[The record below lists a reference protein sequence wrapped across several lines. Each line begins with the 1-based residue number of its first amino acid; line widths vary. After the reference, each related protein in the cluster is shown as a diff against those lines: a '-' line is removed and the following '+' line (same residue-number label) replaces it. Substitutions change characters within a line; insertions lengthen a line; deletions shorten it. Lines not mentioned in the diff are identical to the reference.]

1 MYYMFIRVTG
11 PGAFAGVLTLSVTSI
26 GMVSKLFIETIE
38 DLDKKILESLD
49 AAGCNSFQKIR
60 YGILQ
65 QLFTNFVSNIKDAST
80 LGLVGAGGIGA
91 PLIFAMNSLSW
102 DEVGAILCGLVVLVL
117 IVEYVSTKVR
127 NKLARG

>member
-1 MYYMFIRVTG
+1 MVIDFKEKVAVVTG
-11 PGAFAGVLTLSVTSI
+11 
-26 GMVSKLFIETIE
+26 
-38 DLDKKILESLD
+38 
-49 AAGCNSFQKIR
+49 
-60 YGILQ
+60 
-65 QLFTNFVSNIKDAST
+65 
-80 LGLVGAGGIGA
+80 GAGGIGA